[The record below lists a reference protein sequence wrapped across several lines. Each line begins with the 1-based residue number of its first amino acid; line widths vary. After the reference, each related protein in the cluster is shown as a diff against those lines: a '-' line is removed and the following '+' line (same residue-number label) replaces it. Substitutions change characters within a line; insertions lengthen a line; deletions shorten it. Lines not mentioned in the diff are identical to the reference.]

1 MDADDAMISI
11 KYCLFVVNGQ
21 HFMPWH
27 WCCLAS
33 LLYNPTINCLSC
45 TCLHET
51 PCNNPNWVW
60 NMFLP
65 KFSVC
70 RGPAV
75 ARRVSVRL
83 RAGNEP
89 SRRIEVSQLRLLG
102 PSLDWKHII
111 AHSHL
116 RQNAKHALTH
126 DNLTWNWVAG
136 AKIIGV
142 GWVAKVRFQLYCER
156 RRKRYHY
163 SVETVM
169 WDPGG

>member
-1 MDADDAMISI
+1 MDADDSMISI

-21 HFMPWH
+21 HFMPRH

-89 SRRIEVSQLRLLG
+89 SRSFTTKTSRAFSWLKAYN
-102 PSLDWKHII
+102 SAFTFKT
-111 AHSHL
+111 
-116 RQNAKHALTH
+116 NAKHALTH